1 MNTKILN
8 KILSGVVV
16 LMLTLSIT
24 SCYELDTE
32 PLAETEVTS
41 ASVFDDPVAYKQF
54 LAKLYA
60 GLALSGQDGPAGQP
74 DISGIDE
81 GFSQFLR
88 GYWMAQE
95 LPTDEAIVSWN
106 DQTIKNFH
114 YQQWTST
121 DVFITALYYR
131 VFYQIPL
138 TNEFLRET
146 TDAKLNSRGV
156 DASMQQDIH
165 MYRAEARFL
174 RALSYWHGIDLFGDI
189 PFVTEEDEV
198 GSNLPEQQSREFIFN
213 FIEKE
218 LLAIESD
225 LADPGENEYGR
236 ADKAAAWA
244 LLAKLYLNAEVYTGN
259 SKYTECITYCNKVI
273 DAGYTLSDN
282 YENLFLADNYTQTNE
297 VIFPIVFDGKNTQSY
312 GGTTYIIAAA
322 LNGEWGDLNSMFGT
336 GSAWGGNRTTKALVE
351 KFPENGT
358 DSRAMFWTEGHE
370 LEINDVGDFFQG
382 YGVTKFKNITS
393 NGNPGSDETFM
404 DTDFPVFRLA
414 DIYLMY
420 AEAVLRGGEGGSTN
434 QAVSYINLIRQRAYG
449 DQSGNIEQS
458 ELTLDFI
465 IDERARELYWE
476 GHRRTDLIR
485 FNSFS
490 NSDYVWPWKGGVKE
504 GISTDDKYDLYPIPA
519 DDLGANP
526 SLKQNQGY

>member
-1 MNTKILN
+1 MNTKIFKGIFGSML
-8 KILSGVVV
+8 G
-16 LMLTLSIT
+16 LMLTFIAT

-41 ASVFDDPVAYKQF
+41 ASVFEDPAAYKQF

-60 GLALSGQDGPAGQP
+60 GLAVSGQDGPAGEP

-95 LPTDEAIVSWN
+95 LSTDEAIVSWN

-138 TNEFLRET
+138 ANEFLRET
-146 TDAKLNSRGV
+146 TDAKLDARGV
-156 DASMQQDIH
+156 EGSLREDIQ
-165 MYRAEARFL
+165 MFRAEARFL

-189 PFVTEEDEV
+189 PFVTEENEV
-198 GSNLPEQQSREFIFN
+198 GSGLPEQKSREFVFN
-213 FIEKE
+213 FIEEE
-218 LLAIESD
+218 LLAIESQ
-225 LADPGENEYGR
+225 LAEPGENEYGR

-244 LLAKLYLNAEVYTGN
+244 LLAKLYLNAEVYTGDAR
-259 SKYTECITYCNKVI
+259 YTDCITYCNKI
-273 DAGYTLSDN
+273 FDAGYSLSDN
-282 YENLFLADNYTQTNE
+282 YQHLFLADNHTQTNE
-297 VIFPIVFDGKNTQSY
+297 IIFPIVFDGNNTQSY
-312 GGTTYIIAAA
+312 GGTTYIIAAGTSSA
-322 LNGEWGDLNSMFGT
+322 WTNVDEVFGT
-336 GSAWGGNRTTKALVE
+336 GSHWAGNRTTKALVE
-351 KFPENGT
+351 KFPGNGSDAREMFYT
-358 DSRAMFWTEGHE
+358 DGHD
-370 LEINDVGDFFQG
+370 LEIDDVADFTQG
-382 YGVTKFKNITS
+382 YGIMKFKNVTQA
-393 NGNPGSDETFM
+393 GTPGSDETFM

-420 AEAVLRGGEGGSTN
+420 AEAVLRGGDGGSVG
-434 QAVSYINLIRQRAYG
+434 QAVDYINLIRERAYG
-449 DQSGNIEQS
+449 DQSGNIGQTD
-458 ELTLDFI
+458 LTLDFI

-485 FNSFS
+485 FDRFS
-490 NSDYVWPWKGGVKE
+490 QSDYVWPWKGGVKE
-504 GISTDDKYDLYPIPA
+504 GRSTNPKYDLYPIPA

-526 SLKQNQGY
+526 TLVQNPGY